1 MFEKEI
7 YPDEIAEVLYN
18 LSSDMDSNDYEE
30 NKATTI
36 LELKDALY
44 QVLGIA
50 ENSMNSEY
58 WRTLYKCLESVC
70 KMNQE

>member
-30 NKATTI
+30 NKAATI
-36 LELKDALY
+36 SELKDVLY

-58 WRTLYKCLESVC
+58 WRTLYKCLEGVY